1 MYDVAGACS
10 ETLLIRKM
18 RGKYI
23 LKKLA
28 ERYIPRP
35 CIYRRK
41 MGFDLPLARWF
52 RTSFKELLLDHVE
65 SSWQYE
71 FLDQK
76 LLRRVVD
83 DHMTGRNNNADK
95 LWAFL
100 LLDRNVRYLKSI
112 SQPRADNTV
121 PQLNTAYVSTPE

>member
-1 MYDVAGACS
+1 MYDVANACS
-10 ETLLIRKM
+10 ETLLIRNM

-28 ERYIPRP
+28 ERYIPRS

-41 MGFDLPLARWF
+41 VGFDLPLARWF

-76 LLRRVVD
+76 LLRRIVD
-83 DHMTGRNNNADK
+83 DHMTGRNDNAAK

-100 LLDRNVRYLKSI
+100 LLDRNVRYLKSV
-112 SQPRADNTV
+112 SLPRADNSA
-121 PQLNTAYVSTPE
+121 PHLNTA